1 MDNSASI
8 GYHTAMKI
16 RLNQLRVKLDH
27 TPADLQTAVTKTL
40 GSRAGGFE
48 ILRRSV
54 DARSRTLP
62 PAWIYQLEVDVTDDF
77 DLSLVKTATLAPD
90 PLEAYTLATIAPSKR
105 PVIVGA
111 GPAGLLA
118 ALTLA
123 EAGAK
128 PLLVERGES
137 TDDRSRKV
145 AKFWNAGALDTE
157 SNALYGEGGAG
168 LFSDG
173 KLTARSK
180 DRKRIRRLFEVLIEC
195 GAPKEILTEA
205 DPHIGTDVLRK
216 VIPTLRERI
225 QQLGGEVRFSARLD
239 CVIVDDG
246 RLVGLQVNGEE
257 IDADCCIL
265 AAGHSA
271 RDVYTMLHDCGV
283 ALEAKPFAVGVRAEM
298 PQDQIAMSQYG
309 RSWENPA
316 LPVANFRMTRREE
329 KATRACYSFCM
340 CPGGEVIACT
350 ATEGE
355 ITTNGMSHHARNSGW
370 GNAAFLVPV
379 TVEDYAKY
387 ASAAV
392 PAELAGIEFQR
403 NMEQRA
409 FKAAGENYAL
419 PVQRMSEFL
428 AGEGASDLPR
438 ERSCTRAAAAN
449 LRDILPGFVVGTL
462 QATLSKMLRGL
473 RGVRFEDVLLYGAET
488 RSSAPVRVLRDEIGQ
503 STTAS
508 GLFPCGEGSGYAGGI
523 VSSAIDGMKAAE
535 AFIQTQAE

>member
-1 MDNSASI
+1 
-8 GYHTAMKI
+8 MKI

-27 TPADLQTAVTKTL
+27 NDADLKAAVTKAL
-40 GSRAGGFE
+40 GGRAGGFE
-48 ILRRSV
+48 VLRRSV

-62 PAWIYQLEVDVTDDF
+62 PAWIYQLEVEVTDDF
-77 DLSLVKTATLAPD
+77 DLSLVSSATLAPE
-90 PLEAYTLATIAPSKR
+90 PLEPYTLPSVSPAKR
-105 PVIVGA
+105 PVVVGA

-118 ALTLA
+118 AITLA

-128 PLLVERGES
+128 PLVIERGES
-137 TDDRSRKV
+137 TEERSRKV
-145 AKFWNAGALDTE
+145 AKFWEAGALDTE

-195 GAPKEILTEA
+195 GAPKEILTES

-216 VIPTLRERI
+216 VIPAMRDRI
-225 QQLGGEVRFSARLD
+225 EQLGGEVRFSAHLD
-239 CVIVDDG
+239 CVIIDDG
-246 RLVGLQVNGEE
+246 RLVGVQINGEE
-257 IDADCCIL
+257 IATDVCIL

-309 RSWENPA
+309 RSWENPG
-316 LPVANFRMTRREE
+316 LPTASFRMTRREE
-329 KATRACYSFCM
+329 KGARACYSFCM
-340 CPGGEVIACT
+340 CPGGQVIACSSS
-350 ATEGE
+350 EGE
-355 ITTNGMSHHARNSGW
+355 ITTNGMSFHARNSGW

-379 TVEDYAKY
+379 DVADYAKY
-387 ASAAV
+387 ATKGV

-449 LRDILPGFVVGTL
+449 LRDMLPGFVVGTL

-488 RSSAPVRVLRDEIGQ
+488 RSSAPVRVLRDETGQ
-503 STTAS
+503 STTAA
-508 GLFPCGEGSGYAGGI
+508 GLFPCGEGAGYAGGI

-535 AFIQTQAE
+535 AFLTTQSEN